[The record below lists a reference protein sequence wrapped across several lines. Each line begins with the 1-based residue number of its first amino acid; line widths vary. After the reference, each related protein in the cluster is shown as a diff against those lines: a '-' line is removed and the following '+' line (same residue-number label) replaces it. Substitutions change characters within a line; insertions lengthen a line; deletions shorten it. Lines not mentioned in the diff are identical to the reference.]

1 MTSHS
6 RHTDRANS
14 TDDLEDVFNTIKD
27 GLAAGLR
34 QSRVGHEISSGS
46 QDLRIKCEYQ
56 GEKRIMQIARPVQY
70 SLLVDKIKQYY
81 GEELLINYTL
91 ASAEMFVPIKSQEA
105 LDSAVELI
113 ERNQRLQ
120 SLRLFLTKAQEPCAA
135 PGKLAELFDGNASHG
150 GKGAVRR
157 ERRGDRRTGRYS
169 PPPGTLPSNEKHL
182 VKRLS
187 RLSTETQ
194 GEFIPEQ
201 LQKRNGQADHS
212 ASSSRSGSQSSL
224 DSSYCSAQ
232 RSHGSTRSIPS
243 TNSRDHADDEKR
255 GGTFPRRG
263 APSGSY
269 CQLNN
274 QGSQSFP
281 RHLHKGDLSVHQQL
295 SSVSSDLS
303 VSTSS
308 SSSGLGAIDIDSP
321 DGRRH
326 FDQLSCSLKHLS
338 AHKSPRAP
346 IDWKKGRMLGA
357 GAFGQV
363 FLCYDAD
370 SGLELAVK
378 QVVINNVDK
387 EISKEVRSLKC
398 EIQLLKNLHHVRIV
412 QYFGCQ
418 ETGTFLNIFMEY
430 MAGGSVKDHINT
442 YGALRENVT
451 RKYTRQ
457 VVEGLIYLHDLM
469 IVHRDIKGANILRDS
484 NGNVKLGDFGASKR
498 LQTICTAT
506 GTMTQASTI
515 TGTPY
520 WMSPD
525 VINGEGYGRKA
536 DIWSL
541 GCTVVEMLTST
552 PPWIEFEAMAAIFKI
567 ATSDYPKYE
576 LAVETSD
583 VAKNFLKKCFH
594 KSPTSRPSAKELL
607 QHRFVN
613 EFT

>member
-1 MTSHS
+1 M
-6 RHTDRANS
+6 N
-14 TDDLEDVFNTIKD
+14 
-27 GLAAGLR
+27 G
-34 QSRVGHEISSGS
+34 
-46 QDLRIKCEYQ
+46 
-56 GEKRIMQIARPVQY
+56 
-70 SLLVDKIKQYY
+70 
-81 GEELLINYTL
+81 
-91 ASAEMFVPIKSQEA
+91 
-105 LDSAVELI
+105 
-113 ERNQRLQ
+113 
-120 SLRLFLTKAQEPCAA
+120 
-135 PGKLAELFDGNASHG
+135 
-150 GKGAVRR
+150 
-157 ERRGDRRTGRYS
+157 TG
-169 PPPGTLPSNEKHL
+169 
-182 VKRLS
+182 
-187 RLSTETQ
+187 
-194 GEFIPEQ
+194 
-201 LQKRNGQADHS
+201 
-212 ASSSRSGSQSSL
+212 
-224 DSSYCSAQ
+224 
-232 RSHGSTRSIPS
+232 RSHGSIRSIS
-243 TNSRDHADDEKR
+243 SLNSKDYTDADKIK

-263 APSGSY
+263 TPGANSEV
-269 CQLNN
+269 N

-295 SSVSSDLS
+295 SAISSDLS

-308 SSSGLGAIDIDSP
+308 SSSGLGAVDFDSP
-321 DGRRH
+321 EGRRH
-326 FDQLSCSLKHLS
+326 FDQLSCCLKHLS
-338 AHKSPRAP
+338 APCQRAP
-346 IDWKKGRMLGA
+346 SDWKKGRMLGA

-363 FLCYDAD
+363 FLCYDTD

-378 QVVINNVDK
+378 QVFINNMDK

-398 EIQLLKNLHHVRIV
+398 EIQLLKNLHHIRIV

-418 ETGTFLNIFMEY
+418 EIGTFLNIFMEF
-430 MAGGSVKDHINT
+430 MAGGSVKDHINQ
-442 YGALRENVT
+442 YGALKENVT

-506 GTMTQASTI
+506 GTLTQASTI

-541 GCTVVEMLTST
+541 GCTVVEMLTSN

-576 LAVETSD
+576 LAVGTSD
-583 VAKNFLKKCFH
+583 IARNFLKLCFH
-594 KSPTSRPSAKELL
+594 KTPTIRPSAMDLL